1 MSFVEIDSTDPNGV
15 YMKLQNL
22 AVIYN
27 SISDSKRIRPRT
39 GLYTNISQWMFP
51 ITFHAPIIG
60 VMKWL
65 LINVYVLPLIG
76 CIWINVL

>member
-27 SISDSKRIRPRT
+27 SIIDSKRIRPRT
-39 GLYTNISQWMFP
+39 GLYTKISQWMFP
-51 ITFHAPIIG
+51 IIG
-60 VMKWL
+60 VM
-65 LINVYVLPLIG
+65 
-76 CIWINVL
+76 